1 MRGLCHTCF
10 RSGVDVVIIH
20 GEILCEQ
27 CASEKNA
34 KN

>member
-10 RSGVDVVIIH
+10 RSGVEVVIIH
-20 GEILCEQ
+20 GEIICEE
-27 CASEKNA
+27 CIAKKNA